1 MPFLVGTPVIAGS
14 AVAASTGAA
23 VTAGV
28 AASTFVPATAGLIG
42 NAGVLFGSGAILGP
56 TALFGTASQ
65 AASAAGGFFDF
76 SFTAKD
82 LIGGAF
88 SLFAAGAAQQAGN
101 TQATIMQRQAQ
112 IDQQR
117 ADRERQLAIARADDV
132 RRAGDLELGTL
143 RAHRPGN
150 NLALLAAVEQ
160 DISLSF
166 ERVRTGGE
174 VTATRLEQSGQ
185 INRLRSRAARQ
196 TGTARG
202 VALLTEGVKD
212 FLV

>member
-1 MPFLVGTPVIAGS
+1 MPFLVGAPAVAGS
-14 AVAASTGAA
+14 FT
-23 VTAGV
+23 TAGLGASAAATAVISTAPV
-28 AASTFVPATAGLIG
+28 AATAGLIG
-42 NAGVLFGSGAILGP
+42 SGGVLFGTGAILGP
-56 TALFGTASQ
+56 TNLFGA
-65 AASAAGGFFDF
+65 AASAAG
-76 SFTAKD
+76 S
-82 LIGGAF
+82 IGAGDILGGVV